1 MPRTPAAGSHKAQKA
16 SGAPLPSR
24 IDWREMPLDK
34 ASLERLIEASPDI
47 VVATDA
53 DGNVQYYNDG
63 ARENLGYAR
72 EEIIG
77 HYVVELYPSEEEAK
91 RVMRVMRSSDHGP
104 KGRAINLPTRF
115 VTKEKQEIP
124 VTISGLIL
132 YGPDGEEQ
140 GTIGF
145 TRDMREMQR
154 MDQLAVLG
162 EVAIGLSHEINNPLT
177 VIANQVSLLDRHLA
191 GSSGNPAERARL
203 DSIRREVARIQGHL
217 EHLNQMAQQQEYS
230 STSYLG
236 ASRMLDLSRNEPGAG
251 PLAGRA
257 VLVVD
262 DDPAVRES
270 CVEVLAAG
278 GAIVT
283 CAENG
288 KEALELIR
296 GRHFDLV
303 LSDVV
308 MPEMDGY
315 ELLLATRELRPE
327 THVVLMTAFYY
338 DKDHII
344 KRSRLQG
351 LEGVLFKKP
360 LDSER
365 LLQTLGELVRADG

>member
-1 MPRTPAAGSHKAQKA
+1 MA
-16 SGAPLPSR
+16 
-24 IDWREMPLDK
+24 LDR

-77 HYVVELYPSEEEAK
+77 HYVVALYPSKEEAK

-115 VTKEKQEIP
+115 VTKDKQEIP

-132 YGPDGEEQ
+132 YGPDGTEQ

-154 MDQLAVLG
+154 KDQLAILG
-162 EVAIGLSHEINNPLT
+162 EVAIGLAHEINNPLT
-177 VIANQVSLLDRHLA
+177 VIANQVSLLAR
-191 GSSGNPAERARL
+191 GSGDLAERARL
-203 DSIRREVARIQGHL
+203 DSIRHEVARIQGHL
-217 EHLNQMAQQQEYS
+217 EHLNQMSEQQEYT

-236 ASRMLDLSRNEPGAG
+236 ASRMLDLSGEVTQTG
-251 PLAGRA
+251 PLAA
-257 VLVVD
+257 HTILVVD

-270 CVEVLAAG
+270 CVEILAAE
-278 GAIVT
+278 GALVKS
-283 CAENG
+283 AENG
-288 KEALELIR
+288 KEAVELIR
-296 GRHFDLV
+296 ERHFDLV

-360 LDSER
+360 LDANR
-365 LLQTLGELVRADG
+365 LLQTLGDLVAGHAQDLPDA

>member
-1 MPRTPAAGSHKAQKA
+1 MA
-16 SGAPLPSR
+16 
-24 IDWREMPLDK
+24 LDK

-53 DGNVQYYNDG
+53 KGNVQYYNDG
-63 ARENLGYAR
+63 ARENLGYSR
-72 EEIIG
+72 DEIIG
-77 HYVVELYPSEEEAK
+77 HYVVELYPSKEEAK

-115 VTKEKQEIP
+115 VTKDRQEIP

-132 YGPDGEEQ
+132 YGPDGDEQ

-191 GSSGNPAERARL
+191 RSSEDSAERARL
-203 DSIRREVARIQGHL
+203 ASIRHEVARIQGHL
-217 EHLNQMAQQQEYS
+217 EQLNQMAEQQEYA

-236 ASRMLDLSRNEPGAG
+236 ASRMIDLSRDEPEAG
-251 PLAGRA
+251 PLAGRTL
-257 VLVVD
+257 LVVD
-262 DDPAVRES
+262 DDRAVRES
-270 CVEVLAAG
+270 CVEILASE
-278 GAIVT
+278 GALVT
-283 CAENG
+283 SAENG
-288 KEALELIR
+288 KDALEFVR
-296 GRHFDLV
+296 ERHFDLV

-308 MPEMDGY
+308 MPEMDGN
-315 ELLLATRELRPE
+315 ELLLATRELRPQ
-327 THVVLMTAFYY
+327 TTVVLMTAFYY

-360 LDSER
+360 LDAEK
-365 LLQTLGELVRADG
+365 LLQTLGQLVQPPEQDL